1 MAEGAE
7 DSSQSEVSEMRIILR
22 KEDSLYWDEVRNQ
35 Y

>member
-7 DSSQSEVSEMRIILR
+7 DSSQSEVSETRIILQ